1 MQEIRVI
8 GFVVMGEGEG
18 VKRPLLG
25 DPANNTEAGGGS
37 GDIKS
42 CERFG

>member
-8 GFVVMGEGEG
+8 GFVVMGQGGG
-18 VKRPLLG
+18 VNLPLLG
-25 DPANNTEAGGGS
+25 DPDNNTEAGGGS
-37 GDIKS
+37 VDIKS